1 MPTVWWLSC
10 PAFCLPDTC
19 KVSFPWAGLVVEP
32 VPATLLCA
40 FRTWHYALDSTA
52 HEPVHEVSKTHG
64 RCIVIL
70 ICTWTSTVFQVA
82 LGYVGGRRF
91 GHFLPL
97 QTPENWG
104 FSWLLLKNLS
114 FTVLHCTCR
123 QVSPD
128 LGMGWG
134 QVRVSY
140 RSNRTTDKELET
152 FAGWNILNFICIL
165 QRCPLKPFTVHAWWL
180 LIQAGVNSLFI
191 LFFHASQQAYVCDNL
206 FTKGLANDVTR

>member
-10 PAFCLPDTC
+10 LAFRLSDTC

-32 VPATLLCA
+32 
-40 FRTWHYALDSTA
+40 
-52 HEPVHEVSKTHG
+52 
-64 RCIVIL
+64 
-70 ICTWTSTVFQVA
+70 
-82 LGYVGGRRF
+82 GGRRF
-91 GHFLPL
+91 WHFLPL
-97 QTPENWG
+97 QTPENWL

-134 QVRVSY
+134 QVHVFY
-140 RSNRTTDKELET
+140 RSNRTTDIEPET
-152 FAGWNILNFICIL
+152 FTGWNILNFICIL
-165 QRCPLKPFTVHAWWL
+165 QRCPLKPFIVHAWWL

-191 LFFHASQQAYVCDNL
+191 LFFPCFSTGVCMWQSFYKETCKRCDQVARSSNGFFVFVPKLILCCLMMDPLIKEPAS
-206 FTKGLANDVTR
+206 